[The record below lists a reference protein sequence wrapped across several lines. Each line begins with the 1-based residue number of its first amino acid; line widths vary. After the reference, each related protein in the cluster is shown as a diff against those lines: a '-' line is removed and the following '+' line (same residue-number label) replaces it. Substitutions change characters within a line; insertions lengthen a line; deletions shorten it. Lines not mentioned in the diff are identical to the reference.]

1 MSHRCIISHQSTL
14 LLTAGL
20 LALAGCSSS
29 PTDKVT
35 TTRPPM
41 ANSPDSTAA
50 PAALRYMPTD
60 EVRRAAVADYA
71 GQQPGSS
78 PASTEKFAAMF
89 GPGGQGDYGPLY
101 ARLLAGSGLHDD
113 DVADA
118 FAAYTVVTY
127 QVAHGEAATL
137 PAGPTAAVRAQFAP
151 LAAKLLVGQPAG
163 TVAQLGEELKL
174 QAALVLVG
182 AQQPSPQ
189 FRQNVARKFLDL
201 YKLDV
206 NALTLT
212 DKGLVG
218 QNGAAISPG
227 AADPA
232 QAATTAD
239 PATAATN
246 SAPAPA
252 AAPDGAGVAAGA
264 QWFFRSRSDAY
275 GGITF
280 EPVALLPD
288 GRYCD
293 VGEQP
298 LESLDAAAD
307 QARRP
312 RSWGTWRKK
321 GDTFELGPEGK
332 AISYKQGDGSW
343 FPAYPAGAVP
353 LQRTYQNSSGG
364 SVGVATSLVIS
375 KITFLDDTHFT
386 EGADGGVVTP
396 NAAGGSRRSA
406 QGTYALRGHT
416 LTLTYADGRTVHQS
430 FAIGAEGN
438 PPHPSATLIFIGGD
452 AYTDE

>member
-1 MSHRCIISHQSTL
+1 MSRPRLALPFTAS
-14 LLTAGL
+14 LLT
-20 LALAGCSSS
+20 LAGCSSS
-29 PTDKVT
+29 PTDKA
-35 TTRPPM
+35 TTRPPT
-41 ANSPDSTAA
+41 AAAPASAAA
-50 PAALRYMPTD
+50 PAALRYPPTD
-60 EVRRAAVADYA
+60 AVRRAAVADYA
-71 GQQPGSS
+71 GQQPGST
-78 PASTEKFAAMF
+78 PATAAKFAAMF

-101 ARLLAGSGLHDD
+101 TRLLAGSGLRDD

-137 PAGPTAAVRAQFAP
+137 PAGPTAAVRGQFAP
-151 LAAKLLVGQPAG
+151 LATKLLAGQPAG

-189 FRQNVARKFLDL
+189 FRQNVARKFLEL
-201 YKLDV
+201 YQLDV

-218 QNGAAISPG
+218 ANGAVVAPG
-227 AADPA
+227 AGPA
-232 QAATTAD
+232 SAAR
-239 PATAATN
+239 PA
-246 SAPAPA
+246 APA
-252 AAPDGAGVAAGA
+252 APAAPTDGAGVAAGA
-264 QWFFRSRSDAY
+264 QWFFRSRATGA

-312 RSWGTWRKK
+312 RSWGTWRKR
-321 GDTFELGPEGK
+321 GDTFELGPAGK
-332 AISYKQGDGSW
+332 AISYRLGDGSW

-364 SVGVATSLVIS
+364 SVGVATSFVIS
-375 KITFLDDTHFT
+375 KINFVDDTHFT

-396 NAAGGSRRSA
+396 NAAGGSRRRA
-406 QGTYALRGHT
+406 QGTYQLQGHT
-416 LTLTYADGRTVHQS
+416 LTLTYANGRTVRQS
-430 FAIGAEGN
+430 FAIGASGN
-438 PPHPSATLIFIGGD
+438 PPHPSATLVFIGGD